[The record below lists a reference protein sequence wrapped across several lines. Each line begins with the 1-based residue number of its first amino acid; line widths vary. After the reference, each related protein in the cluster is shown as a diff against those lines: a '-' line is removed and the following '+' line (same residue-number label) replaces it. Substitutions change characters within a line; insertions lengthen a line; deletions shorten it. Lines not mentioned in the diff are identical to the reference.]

1 LFFALWPD
9 RALQVALADATQGV
23 VLASGGR
30 PMPAENFHVTLAFV
44 GSVPES
50 RVAKLEVVGR
60 QVAAEVERAPVQLTM
75 DSIEYWK
82 KAKVVCATVQ
92 VSPSPGA
99 QVPQSA
105 GARLADTLSTAL
117 KSRLTAAGF
126 TPDLKEF
133 RPHVTLARKVSHPTP
148 TTDMDPLVWR
158 FTEFALVDSR
168 TEPGGSA
175 YRVLASFPWGH
186 HEGVDP

>member
-9 RALQVALADATQGV
+9 HALQVALADATQSV

-44 GSVPES
+44 GSVAES
-50 RVAKLEVVGR
+50 RVAKVVAVGE

-75 DSIEYWK
+75 DAIEYWK

-99 QVPQSA
+99 WPPDA
-105 GARLADTLSTAL
+105 TGARLADTLSTAL

-126 TPDLKEF
+126 TPDLKPF
-133 RPHVTLARKVSHPTP
+133 RAHVTLARKVPHASRDHAMQSVIWSFA
-148 TTDMDPLVWR
+148 D
-158 FTEFALVDSR
+158 FALVDSR
-168 TEPGGSA
+168 TERNGSV
-175 YRVLASFPWGH
+175 YTVLQTFPL
-186 HEGVDP
+186 GVRKGSVP